1 MLYFDL
7 LLAYATPE
15 SRATLVLLLQTL
27 FRTLVVLRAVLVDI
41 SHARNLVL
49 YTHICR
55 GSLTTD
61 VW

>member
-49 YTHICR
+49 
-55 GSLTTD
+55 
-61 VW
+61 